1 LKNSLIGRFFG
12 FYINSFTEKEES
24 FENTVSKKLISFQE
38 GLQAMDRDRNMNNTE
53 ALEKGQL
60 MQELERCVKEGLEDV
75 RNNNAKCG
83 GLEKKF
89 DNFRNEMNTLF
100 IDYENTWNERFR
112 ENAHA
117 LDSLRKTK
125 GKPV

>member
-1 LKNSLIGRFFG
+1 MK
-12 FYINSFTEKEES
+12 
-24 FENTVSKKLISFQE
+24 
-38 GLQAMDRDRNMNNTE
+38 MDRDWNLGRSE
-53 ALEKGQL
+53 GVEKGVV
-60 MQELERCVKEGLEDV
+60 MAELERCVKEGLEDV
-75 RNNNAKCG
+75 RNNNVKCG

-100 IDYENTWNERFR
+100 IEYENTWNERFK